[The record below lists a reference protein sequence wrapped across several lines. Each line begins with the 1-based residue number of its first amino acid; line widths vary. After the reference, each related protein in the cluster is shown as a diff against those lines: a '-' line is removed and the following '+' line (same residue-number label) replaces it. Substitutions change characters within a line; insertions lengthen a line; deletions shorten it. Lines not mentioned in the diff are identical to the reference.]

1 MIKLEHSFQPLDN
14 KTPNIIEINKQCL
27 DHSVPSDQEKR
38 QKFMSKISRVV
49 QAGKKEQNYLS
60 NIVIYYT
67 NREFLIKTIPKEK
80 DVLNRIA
87 PIISYGEF
95 PEHELEEIDW
105 VDKVVNDIER
115 FASDNHLTF
124 NNKNDLLE
132 KTKLSLTD
140 VWKKKKET
148 FQKIDLICRL
158 FLAVI
163 LPLALIYIL
172 LHTPQTA
179 QERIPKLIRNWF
191 LEIQILQPVQD
202 KTPPPSVM
210 QIALFISLNNALMI
224 SLAKIKV
231 SKLIR

>member
-14 KTPNIIEINKQCL
+14 KKPDIIEINEQRL
-27 DHSVPSDQEKR
+27 EHSVPSEQKKR
-38 QKFMSKISRVV
+38 QKFVSKISRVV
-49 QAGKKEQNYLS
+49 QAGKKEQYSRS
-60 NIVIYYT
+60 NIVIYHT
-67 NREFLIKTIPKEK
+67 NREFVVETIPKEK

-87 PIISYGEF
+87 PIISYGKF
-95 PEHELEEIDW
+95 PDYEEEEIDW
-105 VDKVVNDIER
+105 INQVVSDITR
-115 FASDNHLTF
+115 FASSI
-124 NNKNDLLE
+124 NNSLPFSNNVLE
-132 KTKLSLTD
+132 KFLAD
-140 VWKKKKET
+140 IWRKKQDKFKKR
-148 FQKIDLICRL
+148 DLIFRL
-158 FLAVI
+158 VVAVI